1 LVFKAEKR
9 KGYSMKIKSI
19 VPAGLILLIVF
30 GLGHQYSRAA
40 PKGQTGGIKIGVVSV
55 RRIFENCKRN
65 AKYRQQAATEQNK
78 VIAELEKLS
87 KEIEA
92 QQAGLRVLKPGSSD
106 HLAQMKELLAKQA
119 RLEAEQEFYKQ
130 QMALKDQRWTEQLYA
145 DILKATDVVAVE
157 KGLDLVFERDEIE
170 FPAPSANELM
180 LTIRTHK
187 ILYSGGCTDITDEV
201 TALLDS
207 K

>member
-1 LVFKAEKR
+1 
-9 KGYSMKIKSI
+9 MKIKST
-19 VPAGLILLIVF
+19 VLVGLITAVVIGF
-30 GLGHQYSRAA
+30 GHQYSRAGS
-40 PKGQTGGIKIGVVSV
+40 KEQTLAVKIGVVSV
-55 RRIFENCKRN
+55 RRIFESCKRN
-65 AKYRQQAATEQNK
+65 AEYRQQAAAEQDR
-78 VIAELEKLS
+78 VIAALEKLS

-92 QQAGLRVLKPGSSD
+92 GQAGLRVLKPGSND
-106 HLAQMKELLAKQA
+106 HLAQMKELMAKQA

-130 QMALKDQRWTEQLYA
+130 QMGLKDQRWTEQLYV
-145 DILKATDVVAVE
+145 DILKATDVIAAE

-187 ILYSGGCTDITDEV
+187 VLYSKGCTDITDEV
-201 TALLDS
+201 TAWLDF